1 MLRPHPEERRAATRL
16 EGWGRP
22 HASSRALRALRSMR
36 PGGTAPTQRRILGR
50 FVTLGSFCA
59 YCSTYSLIHRL
70 TPLPSRALSGP
81 SCVFLSLCE
90 SFLQVPNSSRE
101 AFCSLPRPS
110 NLHSHTPFLLRG
122 PLAALL
128 ILPSARPAEGADG
141 APRRRIQRSR
151 LRGASTTL
159 TRRVS
164 HRLRTGALASR
175 RSAWRFR

>member
-1 MLRPHPEERRAATRL
+1 MRLHQFSGVFSIGLRPHPEERRAATRL

-22 HASSRALRALRSMR
+22 HASRRALRALLSMR
-36 PGGTAPTQRRILGR
+36 PGGTAPSERRIWLR

-81 SCVFLSLCE
+81 SCVFLSL
-90 SFLQVPNSSRE
+90 
-101 AFCSLPRPS
+101 FCSLPRPS